1 MIFVGCGNL
10 GTSLQHFCGI
20 PRACLPSSSSKR
32 RLLAIPADFFADRQ
46 SCRQEYFFLL
56 NFLSI
61 MNFIP
66 RTLFR
71 TGKKI
76 ISSFIISVL
85 FCTLQSRDKPIRYNV
100 KLLVLSIS
108 KERCPKVLTDAF
120 LEANKR
126 KKNGISGTRCA
137 IQAKCEWVTSDA

>member
-1 MIFVGCGNL
+1 MVIFVGCGNL

-66 RTLFR
+66 RTLSFVP
-71 TGKKI
+71 GKR
-76 ISSFIISVL
+76 SSLLSSYQSY

-108 KERCPKVLTDAF
+108 KERCPKVLTETF

-126 KKNGISGTRCA
+126 KKRDLRYKVRNSG
-137 IQAKCEWVTSDA
+137 

>member
-1 MIFVGCGNL
+1 MVIFVGCGNL

-108 KERCPKVLTDAF
+108 KERCPKVLTETF

-126 KKNGISGTRCA
+126 KKRDLRYKVRNSG
-137 IQAKCEWVTSDA
+137 